1 MNHLP
6 ILTLAIK
13 SLINRRLT
21 AGLTIFALAVSMML
35 VLGVEKVR
43 TEAKAS
49 FANTISGTD
58 LIVGAR
64 SGSIQLLL
72 YSVFRIG
79 NATNNISWNTYRHI
93 ATRPGVAWTVPLSL
107 GDSHRGFRVLGT
119 NGDYF
124 RHYRYGRKRNLAFA
138 AGEPFDDLF
147 DTVVGWDVAKVLGYK
162 VDDPMVVSHGLGR
175 QGFRTHNEKPF
186 RISGILAKTGTPVD
200 RTIHVSLKAIEAI
213 HVDWKSGSRVPGT
226 EVSAERVRNMDLKPR
241 TITAVLV
248 GTKSRFGAFGLL
260 RSINEYR
267 GEPLL
272 AILPGV
278 ALQELWGL
286 LGTAELALS
295 VISVFVVVAGMLGM
309 VTMLLAGL
317 NERRRELAILRSVG
331 AKPRHL
337 FFLLIAEAA
346 SLSVLGA
353 ILGLALLYGVLA
365 IAQPI
370 LDSQFGLFI
379 EIMPP
384 NRRDLSILGLM
395 VIAGVLSGAFPAW
408 RACRQAL
415 ADGLIVRV

>member
-124 RHYRYGRKRNLAFA
+124 RHYRYGR
-138 AGEPFDDLF
+138 
-147 DTVVGWDVAKVLGYK
+147 
-162 VDDPMVVSHGLGR
+162 
-175 QGFRTHNEKPF
+175 
-186 RISGILAKTGTPVD
+186 
-200 RTIHVSLKAIEAI
+200 
-213 HVDWKSGSRVPGT
+213 
-226 EVSAERVRNMDLKPR
+226 
-241 TITAVLV
+241 
-248 GTKSRFGAFGLL
+248 
-260 RSINEYR
+260 
-267 GEPLL
+267 
-272 AILPGV
+272 LPGNRS
-278 ALQELWGL
+278 
-286 LGTAELALS
+286 TTFSTPLS
-295 VISVFVVVAGMLGM
+295 DGMWRRFWVTRWTTQWWCPMAWAVRGSGPIMKNHSVFPAFSQRQ
-309 VTMLLAGL
+309 
-317 NERRRELAILRSVG
+317 E
-331 AKPRHL
+331 PP
-337 FFLLIAEAA
+337 LIAR
-346 SLSVLGA
+346 S
-353 ILGLALLYGVLA
+353 
-365 IAQPI
+365 
-370 LDSQFGLFI
+370 
-379 EIMPP
+379 M
-384 NRRDLSILGLM
+384 
-395 VIAGVLSGAFPAW
+395 
-408 RACRQAL
+408 
-415 ADGLIVRV
+415 